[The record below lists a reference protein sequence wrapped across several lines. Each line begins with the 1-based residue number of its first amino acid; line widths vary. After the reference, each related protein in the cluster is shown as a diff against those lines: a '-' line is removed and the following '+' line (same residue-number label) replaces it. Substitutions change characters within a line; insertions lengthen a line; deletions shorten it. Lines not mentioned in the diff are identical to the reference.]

1 MRARTLALAAALVL
15 AGCTTATDGPAGPAT
30 ATSGSATSPA
40 GGNSLPFQVREVASY
55 DQPWAMA
62 FLPGT
67 PYAAITERGGALF
80 VRDLESDRQV
90 EVDGVPVV
98 QVAGQGGLG
107 DIIVAPSFEQ
117 DQRVYLSWVEPGDA
131 GTSGAAVGLGRLV
144 VDQSGAR
151 LENLNVIWRQVPKVG
166 GDGHFAHR
174 LAISPD
180 ERYLFVTSGERQ
192 QEEPAQD
199 RSTNL
204 GKILRLNLDGTP
216 AAGNPFSDEPYPA
229 TEIWSLGHRN
239 PLGLAFDRSGRL
251 WNSEMGPQ
259 GGDELNLV
267 VAGANYGWPRV
278 SNGSAYSGA
287 DIPDHAAGDGFQAPT
302 VWWTPSV
309 SPGSLM
315 IYTGSAFP
323 EWRGDAFVGALSG
336 QSLIRVDL
344 DGASA
349 TVAER
354 FAGGDLG
361 ARLRALAQGP
371 DGSIWVLQDGSGGKL
386 LQLTPGT

>member
-40 GGNSLPFQVREVASY
+40 GGNSLPLQVREVASY

-204 GKILRLNLDGTP
+204 GKILRLNVDGTP

-287 DIPDHAAGDGFQAPT
+287 DIPDHAAGDGFEAPT

>member
-15 AGCTTATDGPAGPAT
+15 AGCTTATDAPAGPAT
-30 ATSGSATSPA
+30 ATRGSASSPA
-40 GGNSLPFQVREVASY
+40 DGDSLPFQVREVASY

-144 VDQSGAR
+144 VDESGAR

-204 GKILRLNLDGTP
+204 GKILRLNVDGTP

-239 PLGLAFDRSGRL
+239 PLGLAFDRSGQL

-287 DIPDHAAGDGFQAPT
+287 DIPDHAAGDGFEAPT